1 MKDPR
6 NWIALLLFGS
16 LWGMSELWGGDFLY
30 NSGVPFASAWL
41 SAFAVFILAVAR
53 GVVNKPGSSTAIGIT
68 ALLFKLAGAAPFY
81 CHLLAIV
88 MLGASFDL
96 VATLALKR
104 TDKPLLRRGL
114 TGVLGVYIGHASFA
128 LLLTYVIR
136 YSFWAEEGLPRIL
149 NYVFVSGTITAVAAA
164 VLFPLGFRVGA
175 DAGRV
180 KARRPGWATAVAGF
194 VVIVL
199 WTLGQ
204 VVK

>member
-1 MKDPR
+1 MKDPK
-6 NWIALLLFGS
+6 NWLWLLLFGS
-16 LWGMSELWGGDFLY
+16 IWGMSELWGGDLLY
-30 NSGVPFASAWL
+30 NSGIPLASVWL
-41 SAFAVFILAVAR
+41 SAFAVFLLAVAR
-53 GVVNKPGSSTAIGIT
+53 GVVDKPGSSTAIGVV

-88 MLGASFDL
+88 MLGASFD
-96 VATLALKR
+96 VAASLILKR

-114 TGVLGVYIGHASFA
+114 TGVIGTYIGYASFA

-136 YSFWAEEGLPRIL
+136 YSFWAEEGLPRVL
-149 NYVFVSGTITAVAAA
+149 NHIFVSGTLTAVAAA
-164 VLFPLGFRVGA
+164 ILFPLGFRVGA

-204 VVK
+204 VAK